1 MKNLCNFRFLI
12 WPGFVLALA
21 GTLSAQ
27 SASDKVLVINGKT
40 VDSPVVQIG
49 GRSYVDVETIAQST
63 NGSFVVDPHRVV
75 LTIPAGNAPALA
87 AATPPTAAS
96 APPPA
101 AAATKPAAVEADTAP
116 DTGVSVPAN
125 ASPAAQTAADKAT
138 ALVSAPNGGAPVS
151 ASAAAAANQAAN
163 QAAEAAAEAATPAP
177 ASPPKGISR
186 QFASVSVAT
195 LADMRE
201 WRGAISAMISHGLA
215 VSDAWAAGYRDQAQA
230 DLAQAEV
237 AATTDDDHSALEL
250 LRNEESNLE
259 SWWNTVLGQRQDL
272 NGASTID
279 PDALKNDPML
289 AKIRSC
295 SQFLDS
301 MLVSGAYTDN
311 SACH

>member
-1 MKNLCNFRFLI
+1 
-12 WPGFVLALA
+12 VE
-21 GTLSAQ
+21 
-27 SASDKVLVINGKT
+27 
-40 VDSPVVQIG
+40 VD
-49 GRSYVDVETIAQST
+49 T
-63 NGSFVVDPHRVV
+63 F
-75 LTIPAGNAPALA
+75 
-87 AATPPTAAS
+87 
-96 APPPA
+96 
-101 AAATKPAAVEADTAP
+101 P

-125 ASPAAQTAADKAT
+125 AAPAAQTAADKAT

-201 WRGAISAMISHGLA
+201 WRGAISAMIRHGLA

-237 AATTDDDHSALEL
+237 AATTDDDRSALEL

-279 PDALKNDPML
+279 PDALRNDPML